1 MAPNNTLIEKNLRD
15 RLDRTKD
22 QAPPEEYPK
31 KLKILEV
38 CKGKGTL
45 FFCES

>member
-1 MAPNNTLIEKNLRD
+1 MLEKNLRD

-31 KLKILEV
+31 KVEV
-38 CKGKGTL
+38 LNTCKGRGNFL
-45 FFCES
+45 FTYNTVL

>member
-1 MAPNNTLIEKNLRD
+1 MALNNTMLEKNLRD

-31 KLKILEV
+31 KIKILDI
-38 CKGKGTL
+38 CKAKGNYL
-45 FFCES
+45 R